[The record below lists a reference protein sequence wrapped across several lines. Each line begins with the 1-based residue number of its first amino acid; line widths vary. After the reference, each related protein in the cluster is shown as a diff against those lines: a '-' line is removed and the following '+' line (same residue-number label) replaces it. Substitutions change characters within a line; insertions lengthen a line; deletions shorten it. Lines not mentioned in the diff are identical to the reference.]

1 MMMFFFYQ
9 ILLIIILLIS
19 PLIIL
24 YRILKKKED
33 KVRFK
38 EKFCFFSKKRKPGKL
53 LWFHA
58 SSVGELMSILPVI
71 NYYEDKNSINQI
83 LVTTSTL
90 SSAKIF
96 NKIKFKKTIHQ
107 FFPID
112 FIFFSKF
119 FLEYWKPT
127 IAIFVESEIWP
138 SMFGSINK
146 KKILLLLIN
155 ARITKKTFKRW
166 NTIKNFSFS
175 IFNNISISY
184 PQNIESSKFLK
195 KLKVQLVKN
204 IGNLKF
210 IQNPYDSRKV
220 LNNYLKYQF
229 SKYKIWVAAST
240 HHNEEILCAEA
251 HKILKQKNK
260 NLISIII
267 PRHVDRVD
275 KIHSDLEKLNLKVVR
290 HSSSPKNLQDVDIYL
305 VDVYGESKNFYKIS
319 NTVFL
324 GGSLINW
331 GGQNPL
337 EPARYGAKILT
348 GQYIQ
353 NFKDIYKYLNLLNIS
368 KIINNPSDI
377 ARSITFKTDK
387 FKAKKINKLGKEIL
401 KKTTAEIDKILN
413 NAIKK
418 T

>member
-1 MMMFFFYQ
+1 MFFFYQ
-9 ILLIIILLIS
+9 LLLTFILFTS

-24 YRILKKKED
+24 YRIWKKKEN

-38 EKFCFFSKKRKPGKL
+38 EKFCFFSKTRKSGKL
-53 LWFHA
+53 IWLHA
-58 SSVGELMSILPVI
+58 SSVGELMSILPII
-71 NYYEDKNSINQI
+71 NYYENKKSINQI

-90 SSAKIF
+90 SSAKII
-96 NKIKFKKTIHQ
+96 NKLRLKKTVHQ

-112 FIFFSKF
+112 IIFFSKI
-119 FLEYWKPT
+119 FLNYWKPS

-138 SMFGSINK
+138 SMYRSINNY
-146 KKILLLLIN
+146 KIPLLLIN

-166 NTIKNFSFS
+166 SKIKNFSFS
-175 IFNNISISY
+175 IFNNISIAY
-184 PQNIESSKFLK
+184 PQNLETIKFLK
-195 KLKVQLVKN
+195 KLKVKMIKF
-204 IGNLKF
+204 IGNLKY
-210 IQNPYDSRKV
+210 IENPYDKKKD
-220 LNNYLKYQF
+220 LKDTLKSQF
-229 SKYKIWVAAST
+229 KKYKIWVAAST
-240 HHNEEILCAEA
+240 HHNEEILCAES
-251 HKILKQKNK
+251 HKILKKKIK
-260 NLISIII
+260 NLITIII
-267 PRHVDRVD
+267 PRHIDRVD
-275 KIHSDLEKLNLKVVR
+275 KISSDLKKKNLKVVF
-290 HSSSPKNLQDVDIYL
+290 HSSSPNSLKGVDVYL
-305 VDVYGESKNFYKIS
+305 VDVYGESKSFYKIS
-319 NTVFL
+319 DTVFL